1 MTAGD
6 SGRRIIVCENPAEVA
21 SAAAQ
26 RLVVL
31 SREAIEER
39 GRMRLAL
46 AGGRTPETLYRL
58 LAESPYQ
65 EAVAWPLI
73 EVFWGDE
80 RCVWPDHPESNYR
93 MAREA
98 LLSKVPIPAA
108 NVHRMRGEFPDP
120 AAAAREYEAVLRRVI
135 ETGGNGPP
143 RFDLCLLGLGP
154 DGHTASLF
162 PGSGVVRETRRFTA
176 AAWVEGL
183 EAWRLTLTPP
193 VLNAARHVLFLV
205 TGADKAEAVREV
217 LEGSEDPD
225 RLPAQI
231 VKPPNGK
238 VEWLLDRAAARSL
251 VSGKG

>member
-1 MTAGD
+1 
-6 SGRRIIVCENPAEVA
+6 
-21 SAAAQ
+21 
-26 RLVVL
+26 
-31 SREAIEER
+31 
-39 GRMRLAL
+39 
-46 AGGRTPETLYRL
+46 
-58 LAESPYQ
+58 
-65 EAVAWPLI
+65 
-73 EVFWGDE
+73 
-80 RCVWPDHPESNYR
+80 
-93 MAREA
+93 
-98 LLSKVPIPAA
+98 
-108 NVHRMRGEFPDP
+108 
-120 AAAAREYEAVLRRVI
+120 
-135 ETGGNGPP
+135 
-143 RFDLCLLGLGP
+143 
-154 DGHTASLF
+154 
-162 PGSGVVRETRRFTA
+162 VVRETRRFTA